1 MLNRT
6 RKAFTL
12 LELMVAF
19 VIMAILAAVAI
30 PSLQSIVANSQLQAD
45 QSSAL
50 NIAHAAYF
58 NAQSVYPAVSPT
70 IIGTTL
76 SDYAGQITA
85 TGDGSMVSVAL
96 GSAPSTT
103 NAWFT
108 FTDGDGVCVTVPSA
122 SSGYPSLTSATTST
136 AC

>member
-1 MLNRT
+1 MLTRT

-30 PSLQSIVANSQLQAD
+30 PSLQSIVTNSQLQAD

-58 NAQSVYPAVSPT
+58 NAQSVYPAAATTLGEATSALTSGVSVVA
-70 IIGTTL
+70 GTT
-76 SDYAGQITA
+76 TA
-85 TGDGSMVSVAL
+85 TDFQFSFAGDSNVICVTGL
-96 GSAPSTT
+96 GSQT
-103 NAWFT
+103 
-108 FTDGDGVCVTVPSA
+108 
-122 SSGYPSLTSATTST
+122 YPALDKSLTTGSN
-136 AC
+136 C

>member
-58 NAQSVYPAVSPT
+58 IAQSVYPANVVS
-70 IIGTTL
+70 
-76 SDYAGQITA
+76 A
-85 TGDGSMVSVAL
+85 TGSNAYDYSQQATDNPGSGVLSVAA
-96 GSAPSTT
+96 GGAHPY
-103 NAWFT
+103 NAWFQ
-108 FTDGDGVCVTVPSA
+108 FANDGVCVTTI
-122 SSGYPSLTSATTST
+122 GYPALVAAGTTQ
-136 AC
+136 ALC